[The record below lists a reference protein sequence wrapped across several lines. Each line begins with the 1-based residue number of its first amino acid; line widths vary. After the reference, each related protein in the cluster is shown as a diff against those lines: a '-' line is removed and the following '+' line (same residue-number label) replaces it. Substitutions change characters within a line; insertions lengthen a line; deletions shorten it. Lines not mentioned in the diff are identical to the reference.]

1 MRLFL
6 TFVFLLVIL
15 IVSILVGAQNDQI
28 IEVNYLLAKA
38 TMPLSLLMAI
48 MLLIGIGISALG
60 FVFVWLKLRWSLS
73 RAQAENKKRV
83 TSPPSE

>member
-6 TFVFLLVIL
+6 TFLCLLLIL

-38 TMPLSLLMAI
+38 SMPLSLLMAI
-48 MLLIGIGISALG
+48 MLLLGIGISALG
-60 FVFVWLKLRWSLS
+60 FIFVWLRLRWSLN
-73 RAQAENKKRV
+73 RAQAQNKKLV
-83 TSPPSE
+83 VNQPTE